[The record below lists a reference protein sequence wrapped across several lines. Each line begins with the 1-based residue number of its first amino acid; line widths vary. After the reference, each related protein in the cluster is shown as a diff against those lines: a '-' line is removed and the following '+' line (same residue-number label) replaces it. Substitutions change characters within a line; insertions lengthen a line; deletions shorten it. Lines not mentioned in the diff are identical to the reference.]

1 MSTQRRAT
9 CMNRTRAQ
17 IAPDTRISFAVFGV
31 LTIPNGVTESLP
43 QDPRFIPLD
52 GQASFSQA
60 TAGPRTIRRSSPLA
74 WSLRTVFRLQDL
86 AGTGLRPP
94 GADLISL
101 LSGSASSHPA
111 LPQAPTGRRR
121 RAERYDGKGN
131 LYLQYAA

>member
-1 MSTQRRAT
+1 MSTQRRAN
-9 CMNRTRAQ
+9 CLNRTRAQ
-17 IAPDTRISFAVFGV
+17 NAPDTRISFAAFGV

-43 QDPRFIPLD
+43 QDPRFISLD

-60 TAGPRTIRRSSPLA
+60 MARPRTIRRSSPLA
-74 WSLRTVFRLQDL
+74 WSLRTVFGPWGS

-111 LPQAPTGRRR
+111 LPQAPTGVRR

-131 LYLQYAA
+131 LYLQHAA